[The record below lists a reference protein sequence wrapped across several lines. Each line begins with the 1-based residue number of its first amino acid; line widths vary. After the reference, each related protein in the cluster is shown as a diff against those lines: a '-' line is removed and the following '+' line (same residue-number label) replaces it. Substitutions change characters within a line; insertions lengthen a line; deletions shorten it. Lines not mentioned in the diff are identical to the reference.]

1 MDSSLLPHESLRPQR
16 GARLEVG
23 QKGGQ
28 VMWVAEVTPLLITRV
43 EDAGPPLV
51 RTARKRLEPAAQYE
65 DGHGGHRTELVMRGS
80 LGMGA

>member
-1 MDSSLLPHESLRPQR
+1 
-16 GARLEVG
+16 
-23 QKGGQ
+23 
-28 VMWVAEVTPLLITRV
+28 MWVAEVTPLLIARV
-43 EDAGPPLV
+43 VDAGPPLV